1 MPSRPKIE
9 LRKSVLS
16 KYQLSPQ
23 RGVRV
28 YEIPEGQSQLTV
40 GSNVTLECIASGYPG
55 AKFKWFKDDRPI
67 RGQTI
72 ELFNRSKLE
81 LLVVRKVDEGVYRCV
96 AKNILG
102 KQEKIIEIKLKGKT
116 MK

>member
-1 MPSRPKIE
+1 MPYRPKIE

-16 KYQLSPQ
+16 KYQFSPQ

-28 YEIPEGQSQLTV
+28 YEIPGGESQLTV
-40 GSNVTLECIASGYPG
+40 GSDVILECIAKRGYPP

-72 ELFNRSKLE
+72 ESFNRSKLK
-81 LLVVRKVDEGVYRCV
+81 LLGVRKVDEGVYRCV

-102 KQEKIIEIKLKGKT
+102 KQEKIIEIKLKGKR
-116 MK
+116 